1 MVGSI
6 GNNVAI
12 WNSAH
17 QPLIVGLAAS
27 ARLPAIFPTRSFV
40 DQGGLMSYGAVPA
53 EAYRRAATAV
63 VEILRGAK
71 PSDVPYYQ
79 ASRFELIINL
89 KTAKTIGLTVSPT
102 LLARADEVIE

>member
-1 MVGSI
+1 
-6 GNNVAI
+6 
-12 WNSAH
+12 
-17 QPLIVGLAAS
+17 
-27 ARLPAIFPTRSFV
+27 
-40 DQGGLMSYGAVPA
+40 MSYGAVRA